1 MRGETRSWVPL
12 TPASVDARAGAGGRQ
27 GSRRCLPAPSQPRC
41 FTVAVR
47 AGLGWRGPPQPLN
60 TGQGPRVPTASL
72 VAPGDSQLGLRSFSP
87 GVEVGFQPE
96 QVPSEHSQGACDV
109 VFAGG
114 RAEAGFVQPT
124 LGTT

>member
-1 MRGETRSWVPL
+1 M
-12 TPASVDARAGAGGRQ
+12 
-27 GSRRCLPAPSQPRC
+27 
-41 FTVAVR
+41 
-47 AGLGWRGPPQPLN
+47 
-60 TGQGPRVPTASL
+60 PTASL

-124 LGTT
+124 LGTA